1 MSFSPPR
8 KCRIFALASKGMMTV
23 FWDAERNVLTDYLE
37 YGSTF
42 TETYYV
48 DLMETAQVALKER
61 NES

>member
-1 MSFSPPR
+1 
-8 KCRIFALASKGMMTV
+8 MMTV